1 MSFSDGVSRREEFVL
16 KFHLTLMGLML
27 SIFCL
32 NHGPE
37 LKDNDLTITYN
48 TAH

>member
-1 MSFSDGVSRREEFVL
+1 MSFSDGFLEREELVL

-37 LKDNDLTITYN
+37 LKDNNLTITYN